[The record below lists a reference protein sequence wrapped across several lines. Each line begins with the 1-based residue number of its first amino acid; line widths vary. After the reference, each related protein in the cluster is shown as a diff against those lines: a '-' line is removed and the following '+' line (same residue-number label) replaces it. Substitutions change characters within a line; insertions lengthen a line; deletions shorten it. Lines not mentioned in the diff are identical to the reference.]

1 MSELADRM
9 QADLV
14 AAMKARDDLVRSTLR
29 MAMTAIKNEEVAGT
43 EARELSD
50 NEVLGVLNREVA
62 KRRDSAEAYT
72 AGNRPELAEKELAEV
87 EVLQRY
93 LPAALTDAELD
104 AIVAEE
110 VAAAAAQA
118 GEALTM
124 RQMGLV
130 IKAVNARAASSR
142 KRQFNP
148 ESAKYDL
155 RVLLLRLGMIGEEF
169 KTARQHLLANM
180 PGDAAFKTRAQREKH
195 TAKRNGGLVM
205 GETIGETAA
214 ATEAAAVESTYTGG
228 ETC

>member
-124 RQMGLV
+124 RHMGLV
-130 IKAVNARAASSR
+130 IKAVNARAAGR
-142 KRQFNP
+142 A
-148 ESAKYDL
+148 EGAK
-155 RVLLLRLGMIGEEF
+155 V
-169 KTARQHLLANM
+169 
-180 PGDAAFKTRAQREKH
+180 AAKVK
-195 TAKRNGGLVM
+195 
-205 GETIGETAA
+205 AA
-214 ATEAAAVESTYTGG
+214 LS
-228 ETC
+228 

>member
-130 IKAVNARAASSR
+130 IKAVNARAAGR
-142 KRQFNP
+142 A
-148 ESAKYDL
+148 EGAK
-155 RVLLLRLGMIGEEF
+155 V
-169 KTARQHLLANM
+169 
-180 PGDAAFKTRAQREKH
+180 AAKVK
-195 TAKRNGGLVM
+195 
-205 GETIGETAA
+205 AA
-214 ATEAAAVESTYTGG
+214 LS
-228 ETC
+228 

>member
-110 VAAAAAQA
+110 VAAAAARA

-130 IKAVNARAASSR
+130 IKAVNARAAGR
-142 KRQFNP
+142 A
-148 ESAKYDL
+148 EGAK
-155 RVLLLRLGMIGEEF
+155 V
-169 KTARQHLLANM
+169 
-180 PGDAAFKTRAQREKH
+180 AAKVK
-195 TAKRNGGLVM
+195 
-205 GETIGETAA
+205 AA
-214 ATEAAAVESTYTGG
+214 LS
-228 ETC
+228 

>member
-93 LPAALTDAELD
+93 LPATLTDAELD

-130 IKAVNARAASSR
+130 IKAVNARAAGR
-142 KRQFNP
+142 A
-148 ESAKYDL
+148 EGAK
-155 RVLLLRLGMIGEEF
+155 V
-169 KTARQHLLANM
+169 
-180 PGDAAFKTRAQREKH
+180 AAKVK
-195 TAKRNGGLVM
+195 
-205 GETIGETAA
+205 AA
-214 ATEAAAVESTYTGG
+214 LS
-228 ETC
+228 